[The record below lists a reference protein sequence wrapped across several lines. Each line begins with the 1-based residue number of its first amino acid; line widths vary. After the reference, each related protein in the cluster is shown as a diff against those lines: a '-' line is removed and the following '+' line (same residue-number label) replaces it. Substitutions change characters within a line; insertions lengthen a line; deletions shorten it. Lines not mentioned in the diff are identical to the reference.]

1 MRQPVKPNLFS
12 TQLTFSESEMSINS
26 QSQSA
31 NFTHQAKTARDPRLD
46 FFRGIAMFIIFIAH
60 MPWNPFTLWIPA
72 RYGFSDA
79 TEIFVFCSGMASAIA
94 FAKVFDHYGMGIGTA
109 RVAHRVW
116 QVYWSHILLF
126 FVIAAMLATA
136 DSTGWFERNYV
147 DGLNLRKFFND
158 PIELLPSLLTLTY
171 VPNLFDI
178 LPMYLGILVLLPI
191 VVWLSRFNPNYAL
204 IFVFLLWLVS
214 QKFYHIFSF
223 LPMIETN
230 FPAEPWSDRKWFFN
244 PFGWQL
250 VFFTGFAFIRG
261 WIPAPPVNRLL
272 IALALAV
279 IVVSFPFAYFRIRR
293 LEPESELLMM
303 AIEYIKFWREEY
315 RVLYAKS
322 DFGILRYIH
331 FLAVA
336 YLSWVAVGVG
346 GEKLISD
353 GYWGKTVKV
362 IQKVGQQSLAVFV
375 SSLVLARFMGILRDQ
390 IVARPQAPKDVNLVF
405 ILISFAILIGIA
417 YLVAWFKSTPWKK
430 PKKRHSTIEISENS
444 GQKNTPAPA

>member
-1 MRQPVKPNLFS
+1 
-12 TQLTFSESEMSINS
+12 MSINQSS
-26 QSQSA
+26 QTSNISLSQI
-31 NFTHQAKTARDPRLD
+31 TARDPRLD

-60 MPWNPFTLWIPA
+60 MPWSPFTLWIPA

-126 FVIAAMLATA
+126 LVIATMLATA

-147 DGLNLRKFFND
+147 DGLNLRRFFNQ

-178 LPMYLGILVLLPI
+178 LPMYLGILILLPI
-191 VVWLSRFNPNYAL
+191 VVWLSRFNPNFAL
-204 IFVFLLWLVS
+204 IFVFLLWLAS
-214 QKFYHIFSF
+214 QKYYQIFPF

-230 FPAEPWSDRKWFFN
+230 LPAEPWSERKWFFN

-261 WIPAPPVNRLL
+261 WLPVPPVNRQIITVALL
-272 IALALAV
+272 VV
-279 IVVSFPFAYFRIRR
+279 IVSFPFSYFRIRQAQPDN
-293 LEPESELLMM
+293 EVLMM
-303 AIEYIKFWREEY
+303 FIEYIKYWREEY
-315 RVLYAKS
+315 RVLFAKT
-322 DFGILRYIH
+322 DFGILRYVH
-331 FLAVA
+331 FLALA
-336 YLSWVAVGVG
+336 YLAWVAVGVG

-353 GYWGKTVKV
+353 GVWGKTVKV

-390 IVARPQAPKDVNLVF
+390 IAPRPSAPKDVNLVF

-430 PKKRHSTIEISENS
+430 PKQQSLKDEAAQLADPKQLSATS
-444 GQKNTPAPA
+444 